1 MDFDIIR
8 SSISN
13 KKINSK
19 IELFRDMLLLTN
31 NALIFYSKNTRQ
43 YKSALLMRDIVTKK
57 LKENGTSCTKT
68 DIHAIVDTDSMVLP
82 VREPSVK
89 VRSVRPGNRKI
100 DVAET
105 ADVSN
110 PVSGLS
116 HVAKKPSG
124 SKEDSPSSAKSLH
137 IKKAFGG
144 PKKLEPATPTKE
156 TKEKK
161 RRIK

>member
-1 MDFDIIR
+1 
-8 SSISN
+8 
-13 KKINSK
+13 
-19 IELFRDMLLLTN
+19 
-31 NALIFYSKNTRQ
+31 
-43 YKSALLMRDIVTKK
+43 
-57 LKENGTSCTKT
+57 
-68 DIHAIVDTDSMVLP
+68 MVLP

-89 VRSVRPGNRKI
+89 VRSVRPSSRKI

-116 HVAKKPSG
+116 HVAKKPSS
-124 SKEDSPSSAKSLH
+124 SKEDSPSSAKPLH

-144 PKKLEPATPTKE
+144 PKKLEPATPTPTKE

-161 RRIK
+161 RRIKQ